1 MIRLV
6 ADLHTH
12 TLASGHAYGTIREQA
27 QAAAEAGLA
36 MLGLTEHAPGVPG
49 TAHPLYFNNLFT
61 IPRELY
67 GVQLFHGSE
76 INVLSGGRLSLEQ
89 KWMEKLD
96 YGIVGIHRVC
106 YTDEGVVKNTDNLI
120 KCMADPKVRFV
131 SHPDD
136 SHTPLDYTALVPAA
150 KELGVALEVN
160 NSSFLKLEKRLNCL
174 DNYRT
179 MLTLCM
185 DLRCPIVVDSDA
197 HDPSRVGKFD
207 EAVKFLEE
215 VGFDPDLIVN
225 AGEERVLY
233 FLATGTL

>member
-27 QAAAEAGLA
+27 QAAAEAGLS

-61 IPRELY
+61 IPRILY
-67 GVQLFHGSE
+67 GVELFHGSE
-76 INVLSGGRLSLEQ
+76 INVLSGGKLSLEQ
-89 KWMEKLD
+89 KWIEKLD

-106 YTDEGVVKNTDNLI
+106 YTDEGIVKNTDNLI
-120 KCMADPKVRFV
+120 QCMAHPKVRFV

-136 SHTPLDYTALVPAA
+136 SHTPLDYPALVSAA
-150 KELGVALEVN
+150 IELGVALEVN
-160 NSSFLKLEKRLNCL
+160 NSSFLKLEKRLGCL

-179 MLTLCM
+179 MLSLCM

-215 VGFDPDLIVN
+215 VGFDPALIVN
-225 AGEERVLY
+225 ADETRVRQFIDAGKL
-233 FLATGTL
+233 

>member
-1 MIRLV
+1 MIRLI

-27 QAAAEAGLA
+27 QAAAEAGLS

-61 IPRELY
+61 IPRTLY
-67 GVQLFHGSE
+67 GVELLHGSE
-76 INVLSGGRLSLEQ
+76 INVLSGGELSLEQ
-89 KWMEKLD
+89 KWMKKLD

-106 YTDEGVVKNTDNLI
+106 YTDEGIVKNTDNLI

-136 SHTPLDYTALVPAA
+136 NHTPLDYPALVSAA
-150 KELGVALEVN
+150 VELGVALEVI
-160 NSSFLKLEKRLNCL
+160 NSSVLKLDKRLGCL
-174 DNYRT
+174 DNYRA
-179 MLTLCM
+179 MLSLCM
-185 DLRCPIVVDSDA
+185 ELRCPIVVDSDA
-197 HDPSRVGKFD
+197 HDPSRVGKFE

-215 VGFDPDLIVN
+215 VGFDPSFIVN
-225 AGEERVLY
+225 AEEERVRR
-233 FLATGTL
+233 FIDTGKL

>member
-1 MIRLV
+1 MIHLV

-27 QAAAEAGLA
+27 QAAAEAGLS

-49 TAHPLYFNNLFT
+49 TVHPLYFNNLFT
-61 IPRELY
+61 IPRTLY
-67 GVQLFHGSE
+67 GVNILHGSE
-76 INVLSGGRLSLEQ
+76 INVLSDGKLSLEQ

-96 YGIVGIHRVC
+96 YGIVGIHTIC
-106 YTDEGVVKNTDNLI
+106 YQDQGREKNTEDLI
-120 KCMADPKVRFV
+120 SCMRHPKIFFV

-136 SHTPLDYTALVPAA
+136 DHTPLDYPALVSAA
-150 KELGVALEVN
+150 IELGVALEVN
-160 NSSFLKLEKRLNCL
+160 NSSFLKLDSRLGCL

-179 MLTLCM
+179 MLSLCM
-185 DLRCPIVVDSDA
+185 ELRCPIVVDSDA

-215 VGFDPDLIVN
+215 VGFDPELIVN
-225 AGEERVLY
+225 AEEERVRR
-233 FLATGTL
+233 FISTGKL

>member
-1 MIRLV
+1 MIHLV

-27 QAAAEAGLA
+27 QAAAEAGLT

-49 TAHPLYFNNLFT
+49 TCHPLYFNNLFT
-61 IPRELY
+61 IPRQLY
-67 GVQLFHGSE
+67 GVEIFHGSE

-89 KWMEKLD
+89 RWMEKLD

-106 YTDEGVVKNTDNLI
+106 YADEGVVKNTDNVI

-136 SHTPLDYTALVPAA
+136 SRTPLDYAALVPAA

-160 NSSFLKLEKRLNCL
+160 NSSFLKLDERLNCL

-185 DLRCPIVVDSDA
+185 EERCPIVVDTDA
-197 HDPSRVGKFD
+197 HDPSRVGIFT
-207 EAVKFLEE
+207 EAVDFLEKF
-215 VGFDPDLIVN
+215 GFDPSLIVN
-225 AGEERVLY
+225 AEVERVRR
-233 FLATGTL
+233 FIATGTL

>member
-1 MIRLV
+1 MIHLV

-27 QAAAEAGLA
+27 QAAAEAGLS

-61 IPRELY
+61 IPRTLY
-67 GVQLFHGSE
+67 GVYLFHGSE
-76 INVLSGGRLSLEQ
+76 INVLSGGKLSLEQ

-120 KCMADPKVRFV
+120 QCMADPKVRFV

-136 SHTPLDYTALVPAA
+136 SRTPLDYPTLVSAA
-150 KELGVALEVN
+150 IELGVALEVN
-160 NSSFLKLEKRLNCL
+160 NSSFLKLNERLNCL

-179 MLTLCM
+179 MLALCM

-215 VGFDPDLIVN
+215 VGFDPSLIVN
-225 AGEERVLY
+225 TSEEQVRR
-233 FLATGTL
+233 FISTGKL

>member
-160 NSSFLKLEKRLNCL
+160 NSSFLKLDKRLNCL

-179 MLTLCM
+179 MLALCM

>member
-1 MIRLV
+1 MIHLV

-27 QAAAEAGLA
+27 QAAAEVGLA

-61 IPRELY
+61 IPRTLY
-67 GVQLFHGSE
+67 GVNILHGSE
-76 INVLSGGRLSLEQ
+76 INVLSGGKLSLEQ

-106 YTDEGVVKNTDNLI
+106 YADEGVVRNTDNTI
-120 KCMADPKVRFV
+120 KCMAHPKVRFV

-136 SHTPLDYTALVPAA
+136 SRTPLDYPALVSAA
-150 KELGVALEVN
+150 MELGVALEVN
-160 NSSFLKLEKRLNCL
+160 NSSFLKLGERLNCL
-174 DNYRT
+174 DNYRA
-179 MLTLCM
+179 MLALCM
-185 DLRCPIVVDSDA
+185 AHRCPIVVDSDA

-215 VGFDPDLIVN
+215 VGFDPSLIVN
-225 AGEERVLY
+225 TGEEQVRR
-233 FLATGTL
+233 FIATGKL